1 MGCSPVRK
9 DIKVESKTKGKND
22 ISINIMGKSDENES
36 TNTYKNSSCDSHS
49 SKKDTLDNYSIIQ
62 KFNTKVE
69 NSFKVMSKI
78 KQEIFVMKII
88 QKLELKTLNYL
99 QMSSII

>member
-22 ISINIMGKSDENES
+22 ISINIMGNSDENES
-36 TNTYKNSSCDSHS
+36 TNTYKNSSCDSHL

-62 KFNTKVE
+62 KFNTKVG

-88 QKLELKTLNYL
+88 QKIE
-99 QMSSII
+99 